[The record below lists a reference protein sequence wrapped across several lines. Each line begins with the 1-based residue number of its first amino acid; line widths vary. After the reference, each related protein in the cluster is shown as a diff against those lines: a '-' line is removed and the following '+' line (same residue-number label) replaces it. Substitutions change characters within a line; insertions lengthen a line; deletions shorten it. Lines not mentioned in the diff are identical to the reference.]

1 MVICAAKLRW
11 RELSAA
17 ASLALALMLCVV
29 GGRLD
34 SRAVSSLSARSG
46 ACDPGAYLA
55 ELGWSV
61 EGEPV
66 RDQVALPEAFDGQ
79 YEDFLRLQEA
89 GGFDLR
95 PLAGSVVTRY
105 TFTLTNYPT
114 GEAGILADVMVLEG
128 RIVGGDIRSPAL
140 DGFMEPLRQRG

>member
-29 GGRLD
+29 GGR
-34 SRAVSSLSARSG
+34 SPGRAVSALTPQPG
-46 ACDPGAYLA
+46 ASDPGAYLA
-55 ELGWSV
+55 ELGWTV
-61 EGEPV
+61 EGEPS
-66 RDQVALPEAFDGQ
+66 RDQVALPERFDGPYQ
-79 YEDFLRLQEA
+79 DYLRLQREA
-89 GGFDLR
+89 GFDLE

-114 GEAGILADVMVLEG
+114 GEAGVLADVMVLDG

-140 DGFMEPLRQRG
+140 DGFMEPLKPRG